1 MSQRAGSLAADR
13 RRKPY
18 RVSEVAAELDVH
30 PATVYRAIAS
40 GRLRA
45 LRVGMG
51 RGAIRV
57 PADEFEAFKA
67 RLSAVEVS

>member
-1 MSQRAGSLAADR
+1 VSPDPTSEEGARTMSQ
-13 RRKPY
+13 

-30 PATVYRAIAS
+30 PATVYRAISS

-45 LRVGMG
+45 LRVGMGG

-67 RLSAVEVS
+67 RLIAGGVT